1 MNQAE
6 LDLLVLAAQN
16 GNHRAFDLLVRHFHK
31 SLVSFAVKMSKDVDL
46 SHDAVQESWIKIAKN
61 IRKLKDPRAFK
72 SWIYRLVRWRILD
85 LLKIRNRELLR
96 TEAVDENL
104 LTDPHSEHSDDK
116 DEASS
121 LISQLPD
128 TEREII
134 HLFYLDEL
142 RITEISIVLEIPIGT
157 VKSRLN
163 RARNLLR
170 EKYNNLEN

>member
-6 LDLLVLAAQN
+6 QDLLVLSAQN
-16 GNHRAFDLLVRHFHK
+16 GNHKAFDVLVRHFHK
-31 SLVSFAVKMSKDVDL
+31 PLVSFAVKMSRDVEL
-46 SHDAVQESWIKIAKN
+46 SHDAVQESWIKTAKN

-85 LLKIRNRELLR
+85 LLRIRNRDSLR
-96 TEAVDENL
+96 TETIDESL
-104 LTDPHSEHSDDK
+104 LADPHSEHSDDK
-116 DEASS
+116 EEAVS
-121 LISQLPD
+121 LVSQLPD
-128 TEREII
+128 TEKEII

-142 RITEISIVLEIPIGT
+142 RITEISIVLEIPVGT

>member
-6 LDLLVLAAQN
+6 QDLLVLAAQN
-16 GNHRAFDLLVRHFHK
+16 GNHRAFDVLVRHFHK
-31 SLVSFAVKMSKDVDL
+31 PLVSFAVKISNDVEL
-46 SHDAVQESWIKIAKN
+46 SRDAVQESWIKTAKN
-61 IRKLKDPRAFK
+61 MRKLKDPRAFK

-85 LLKIRNRELLR
+85 LLGIRNRELLR
-96 TEAVDENL
+96 NETIDENL
-104 LTDPHSEHSDDK
+104 LLAPHSEYSDDK
-116 DEASS
+116 EEATS

-128 TEREII
+128 TEKEII

-142 RITEISIVLEIPIGT
+142 RITEISIVLGIPVGT